1 MNNKGF
7 TLTELLVTL
16 VVLAIISAITIPNIT
31 GILEDNRINVA
42 IEDANKMYE
51 TVKSLEATKKIEKPT
66 EANACTAVTLRAL
79 DKEDNFNTTA
89 NNGTYDKDNSY
100 VIIKKTTTVT
110 AKGIDIIYKYYI
122 TLIEDTDGQKSGL
135 VNVDYSLLSKNSYDE
150 EATNYEITNIP
161 TEICSGTPTIIT
173 N

>member
-16 VVLAIISAITIPNIT
+16 VVLAIISAITIPNIM
-31 GILEDNRINVA
+31 GILEDNRINVT

-66 EANACTAVTLRAL
+66 DENSCVAVTLKYL
-79 DKEDNFNTTA
+79 DKEDNFKTTA

-100 VIIKKTTTVT
+100 VIIKKTTNGDTI
-110 AKGIDIIYKYYI
+110 KYEYYI
-122 TLIEDTDGQKSGL
+122 TLIEDADGQKSGL
-135 VNVDYSLLSKNSYDE
+135 VNADYSILSKNSYEDE
-150 EATNYEITNIP
+150 AENYEITNIP
-161 TEICSGTPTIIT
+161 AEICSETPTIIT